1 MYGTR
6 MHMDATSFIIYL
18 LEVEGVYVVAE
29 GPPLK
34 VGSVAVV
41 SKVASLCPK
50 CRGCLKKILYDLE
63 CEG

>member
-1 MYGTR
+1 
-6 MHMDATSFIIYL
+6 MHMDPTSFIIYL
-18 LEVEGVYVVAE
+18 LEVEGVYVVTE

-50 CRGCLKKILYDLE
+50 YSRGCLKNIVQF
-63 CEG
+63 GV